1 MRGEGG
7 DFLKADKTGL
17 CTGDGRRIGA
27 TRGNLMSTQYLTK
40 TKLAA
45 MLPCTKRTL
54 TNYVSDGILPAPT
67 RCGRDAG
74 WSIDVLRQV
83 LLREPDMGNALS
95 EANRSHLT
103 RVLDDWELL
112 SAEQSIQKTAPA
124 SDTVAGHQWRP
135 LPEPALVDE
144 ASDPEK
150 DFRAP
155 HFEELRT
162 SRGLIDLLKK
172 EARQEKHGS
181 REKYDLWKQIDAV
194 RADVE
199 DEERIL
205 DEQFICMHSSAQLL
219 GTRLIFRSPLF
230 NIRNQRTTRD
240 ASIKLELPLDE
251 ETSAFYEGPELRQDD
266 GLVFMAL
273 LNIARDVRLG
283 RAVGFSAQDLCQSLW
298 GYYDGPTR
306 ARLKTMISRLQLGI
320 LNFPTFRVHLVER
333 FDFPTKGLWSV
344 RLDADIV
351 NLFPRKE
358 VVWLD
363 LVQRRSLTSGLPT
376 WLYGYIRSQTTL
388 IPTKVERLRQ
398 LSGSV
403 GQFQGFRSN
412 LMKAMAVLTA
422 ARVVCGGW
430 RIDKHEML
438 HWLKSS

>member
-1 MRGEGG
+1 
-7 DFLKADKTGL
+7 
-17 CTGDGRRIGA
+17 
-27 TRGNLMSTQYLTK
+27 MSTQYLTK

-54 TNYVSDGILPAPT
+54 TNYVTDGILPAPT
-67 RCGRDAG
+67 RCGRHVG

-95 EANRSHLT
+95 EATRCHLT
-103 RVLDDWELL
+103 RALDDWELL

-124 SDTVAGHQWRP
+124 ADTVVGRQWRP
-135 LPEPALVDE
+135 LPEPALVD
-144 ASDPEK
+144 DVCNP
-150 DFRAP
+150 DYDRRAP
-155 HFEELRT
+155 HFDRLEA
-162 SRGLIDLLKK
+162 SREALGLLAQ

-181 REKYDLWKQIDAV
+181 QEKNELWRQMDVV
-194 RADVE
+194 RADVQG
-199 DEERIL
+199 EEIIL
-205 DEQFICMHSSAQLL
+205 DEQFIYLHSSAQLL

-230 NIRNQRTTRD
+230 NVRNQKTTRD
-240 ASIKLELPLDE
+240 ARIKLQLPLDE

-298 GYYDGPTR
+298 GYYDGPAR
-306 ARLKTMISRLQLGI
+306 VRLKTMISRLQLGI

-363 LVQRRSLTSGLPT
+363 LVQRQSLTSGLAS

-398 LSGSV
+398 MSGSR
-403 GQFQGFRSN
+403 GKLAGFRSN
-412 LMKAMAVLTA
+412 LMETMAVLTA

-430 RIDKHEML
+430 RIDKNEML

>member
-1 MRGEGG
+1 
-7 DFLKADKTGL
+7 
-17 CTGDGRRIGA
+17 
-27 TRGNLMSTQYLTK
+27 
-40 TKLAA
+40 
-45 MLPCTKRTL
+45 
-54 TNYVSDGILPAPT
+54 
-67 RCGRDAG
+67 
-74 WSIDVLRQV
+74 
-83 LLREPDMGNALS
+83 MGNALS
-95 EANRSHLT
+95 EATRGHLT
-103 RVLDDWELL
+103 RALDDWELL
-112 SAEQSIQKTAPA
+112 SAEQAIQKTAPA
-124 SDTVAGHQWRP
+124 SDTIVGRRWRP

-144 ASDPEK
+144 ACDPEK

-155 HFEELRT
+155 HFEESRT